1 MPPLRTTVF
10 PSLRR
15 LLRPSHAVR
24 RVPSRTLSSCHG
36 IPTCPTPM
44 TKNPRQGLAPQ
55 PHHQTSA
62 IFNRIRPLATT
73 SSGKSQSDEI
83 IEELQELYETAKDEF
98 EIATESTDGA
108 TIYAASDR
116 ESARDALN
124 QLLAVYSLYTT
135 DIAYTAGSNEPEP
148 DDKSEIVETN
158 FDPAAIPTEVRD
170 EVRRRVG
177 QRVRELQ
184 NAVEVLEERAKAD

>member
-1 MPPLRTTVF
+1 MPPLRPPTSV
-10 PSLRR
+10 PMSR
-15 LLRPSHAVR
+15 LFRPIRTAGR
-24 RVPSRTLSSCHG
+24 LPSRALSSCHRATRP
-36 IPTCPTPM
+36 ITSSA
-44 TKNPRQGLAPQ
+44 RQGIALPRHAQ
-55 PHHQTSA
+55 PA
-62 IFNRIRPLATT
+62 IITNKTRTLATT
-73 SSGKSQSDEI
+73 SSGKSQGDEMV
-83 IEELQELYETAKDEF
+83 EELQELYETAKDEF

-135 DIAYTAGSNEPEP
+135 DIASTAGSQEPEP
-148 DDKSEIVETN
+148 DDRSEIVETN
-158 FDPAAIPTEVRD
+158 FDPAAIPAEVRD